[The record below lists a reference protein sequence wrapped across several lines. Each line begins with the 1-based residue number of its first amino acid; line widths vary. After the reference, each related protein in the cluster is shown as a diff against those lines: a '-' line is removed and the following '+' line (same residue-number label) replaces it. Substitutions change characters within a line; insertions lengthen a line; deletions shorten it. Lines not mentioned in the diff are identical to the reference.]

1 MRIEGKKTN
10 LTGEFLLFMLHNS
23 IKTKAEVNSMT
34 SAFVLEIL
42 LQALR
47 RGNLTEEPPRAGT
60 YDHIGQGCQ
69 TLTNNCYDVLHVF
82 FLLSLSM
89 TNTEKPTDSLQK

>member
-1 MRIEGKKTN
+1 
-10 LTGEFLLFMLHNS
+10 
-23 IKTKAEVNSMT
+23 MT
-34 SAFVLEIL
+34 SAFVLKIL

-60 YDHIGQGCQ
+60 YDHIGQGRQ

-82 FLLSLSM
+82 SSFPLSM
-89 TNTEKPTDSLQK
+89 TNTEKPIDSLQE